1 MNKIARTLTM
11 AGLGLLAGASIGA
24 PALAADTSA
33 TTAGKSAGGHVQQ
46 FRERDEV
53 RGWYRTLGACRK
65 AGYIGEAVGKFDNP
79 RCYPVRVGV
88 RRGLWVLKA
97 DDCRPAY
104 LRSRGLGHIRSYD
117 DRVYVK
123 PGYKL
128 GGVSGAYGTSY

>member
-11 AGLGLLAGASIGA
+11 TGLGLLASAAIGA
-24 PALAADTSA
+24 PALAADGGTHA
-33 TTAGKSAGGHVQQ
+33 GGKSSGGQVQQ
-46 FRERDEV
+46 FRDRDEV

-65 AGYIGEAVGKFDNP
+65 AGYIGEAVGKFDNA
-79 RCYPVRVGV
+79 RCYPVRVGI

-97 DDCRPAY
+97 DDCRSSY
-104 LRSRGLGHIRSYD
+104 LRTRSFGHVRSFD

-128 GGVSGAYGTSY
+128 GGTAYGTSY